1 MTRGG
6 DMRKPTA
13 GPQVFRGRFRS
24 FGVLLAEDPLLDL
37 LACPPKVLCHILEN
51 RGQGPDS
58 KRVVT
63 WDGDMVL
70 AGLFRGEPQVASRL
84 AGQAVTEGGERLGK
98 ILSRN
103 VTGEPHTA
111 MSSSRTKWSRI
122 SFGLASSSSK
132 WQRTASRTCS

>member
-1 MTRGG
+1 ML
-6 DMRKPTA
+6 MKATA
-13 GPQVFRGRFRS
+13 VHRS
-24 FGVLLAEDPLLDL
+24 FAAGRLRSFEVLLAKDPLLDL
-37 LACPPKVLCHILEN
+37 PACPPKVLCYILEN
-51 RGQGPDS
+51 RGQSPDS

-70 AGLFRGEPQVASRL
+70 SGLFRGEPQVASRL

-98 ILSRN
+98 VLSRN
-103 VTGEPHTA
+103 VTGKPHTA
-111 MSSSRTKWSRI
+111 RSSSRTKWSRI